1 MDVTRGGGLSP
12 VEEVVERARQLAAV
26 LEIPA
31 STFAGHEYRAYHLM
45 SHLLAVPTIRDL
57 GQRNRYINELL
68 QNVGRLFPPH
78 ISKSAQF
85 IGVFGQKAA
94 IMQTFP
100 FWFTHLS
107 MSNAQL
113 VSDYRMTTN
122 VLWGMGV
129 VGITPLGIGAP
140 GFLEAVKQY
149 RNPGELRTR
158 VLAATRGFAK
168 GTMESV
174 TGGIG
179 RRLGMVWVIGAFVA
193 EGMQDRQ
200 ALLAAEVGR
209 RFADGRLS
217 PQELRQALGDGA
229 ALPYRYFHQV
239 R

>member
-1 MDVTRGGGLSP
+1 MSQGGGLSP

-26 LEIPA
+26 LEIPI

-57 GQRNRYINELL
+57 GKRNLYINEMLR
-68 QNVGRLFPPH
+68 NVGKLFPPH
-78 ISKSAQF
+78 IAKSAQF

-94 IMQTFP
+94 VMQTFP
-100 FWFTHLS
+100 FWFSHLS
-107 MSNAQL
+107 VNNSQL

-122 VLWGMGV
+122 VLWGMGL
-129 VGITPLGIGAP
+129 VGMAPLSIGAP
-140 GFLEAVKQY
+140 GFIEALKQY
-149 RNPGELRTR
+149 RNPAELRTR

-179 RRLGMVWVIGAFVA
+179 RNLSLVWVIGTVIA
-193 EGMQDRQ
+193 EGMKNRQ

-209 RFADGRLS
+209 RFSEGRLS
-217 PQELRQALGDGA
+217 PQELRQALGDDA
-229 ALPYRYFHQV
+229 ALPYRYFHPV